1 MDIDVMGRHIRDL
14 LNFKGEIEGLLSQ
27 AKSSGPGE
35 VHISAADA
43 QQILSFLPQ
52 FDAAMVD
59 VSHAIQNASALAGDV
74 AMIRKDIGPI
84 IEWVQAKQKAEADVA
99 AGEAAKP
106 KEPLL
111 DEGTSA
117 PKDDASSTSEPRQ
130 DQTSTGAAEP
140 PADPVYPPPAS

>member
-14 LNFKGEIEGLLSQ
+14 LNFKGEVEGLLSQ
-27 AKSSGPGE
+27 AKSSGTGE

-43 QQILSFLPQ
+43 QQILPQ

-59 VSHAIQNASALAGDV
+59 VSHAIQSASALAGDV

-84 IEWVQAKQKAEADVA
+84 IEWVQARQKAEA
-99 AGEAAKP
+99 E
-106 KEPLL
+106 EPQ
-111 DEGTSA
+111 
-117 PKDDASSTSEPRQ
+117 Q

-140 PADPVYPPPAS
+140 TADPVYPPPAS